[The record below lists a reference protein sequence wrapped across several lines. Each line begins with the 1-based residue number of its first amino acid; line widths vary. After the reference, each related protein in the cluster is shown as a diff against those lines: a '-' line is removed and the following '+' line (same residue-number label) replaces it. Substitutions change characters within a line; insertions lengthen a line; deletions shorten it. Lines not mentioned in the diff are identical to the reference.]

1 MFLQLAELWGQRMIT
16 TIYLV
21 EEEVGSFIYRQRW
34 A

>member
-1 MFLQLAELWGQRMIT
+1 MSLQVSVLRGQRMIT

-21 EEEVGSFIYRQRW
+21 EEEVGSFIYRQKW